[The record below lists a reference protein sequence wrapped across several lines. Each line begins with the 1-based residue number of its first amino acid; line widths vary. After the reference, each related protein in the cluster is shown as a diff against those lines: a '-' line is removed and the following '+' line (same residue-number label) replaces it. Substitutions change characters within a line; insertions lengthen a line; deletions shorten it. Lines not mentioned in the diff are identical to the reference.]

1 MNIEISKEDSEFM
14 YGFVHQILTEV
25 GPRIPCSSQE
35 AKAAEI
41 IEKEFKKSCD
51 DVVVEDFTCHPKA
64 FLGWIKLD
72 MIMIIIS
79 IFLYFLSQIFTNFY
93 WLLILAIIS
102 FLFVLIPFLVMWEEF
117 FNYKEFID
125 PLFRKKASKN
135 VIGKFRP
142 KGELKKIIIFSSH
155 MDSAIEFKLIKLLGW
170 KFIPLAFG
178 GILIMLM
185 WLVLSF
191 SHLLFVLIGI
201 ISLKAIFFNI
211 MIWTSIIGSP
221 CIIGLYFFVPVGDKG
236 NVVPG
241 AVDNLSSCSVVQ
253 GIARYLKKEI
263 DVIPNNTEIRL
274 ISFGCEEAGLRG
286 AYRYVEAH
294 HGELKK
300 YDTQVINMDG
310 LESPDHFHIIE
321 FEPTTRTWHSE
332 EVIQKLLKATIRAK
346 VNAKRFGAGKIE
358 KTAGR
363 LSGGSDAAAFSKA
376 GIKAGFLNS
385 ADWKTRSSYYHQST
399 DTLDKIKKGT
409 LECALR
415 ICIAFLINEKK
426 IDYELS

>member
-1 MNIEISKEDSEFM
+1 MKIDISKEDSEFM
-14 YGFVHQILTEV
+14 YSFVHRIITEV

-51 DVVVEDFTCHPKA
+51 DVLVEDFTCHPKA

-72 MIMIIIS
+72 MIMVVIS
-79 IFLYFLSQIFTNFY
+79 ILLYFLSQVFMNYY
-93 WLLILAIIS
+93 WLLIIAIFS

-125 PLFRKKASKN
+125 PLFRKKSSRN
-135 VIGKFRP
+135 VIGKYKP
-142 KGELKKIIIFSSH
+142 KGEIKKIIIFSSH
-155 MDSAIEFKLIKLLGW
+155 MDSAIEFKLLKLLGW
-170 KFIPLAFG
+170 KFIPIAFG
-178 GILIMLM
+178 GIFIMSM
-185 WLVLSF
+185 WLVLSL
-191 SHLLFVLIGI
+191 SHLLFILIGI
-201 ISLKAIFFNI
+201 ISLKAIFFNV
-211 MIWTSIIGSP
+211 MVWTLIIGSP
-221 CIIGLYFFVPVGDKG
+221 CIIGLYFFVPLGDKG

-253 GIARYLKKEI
+253 GIGRYLKKKREL
-263 DVIPNNTEIRL
+263 IPNNTEIRL

-294 HGELKK
+294 YEELKK
-300 YDTQVINMDG
+300 YDAIVVNMDG
-310 LESPDHFHIIE
+310 LESPDHFQIIE

-332 EVIQKLLKATIRAK
+332 EVIQNLLKAAK
-346 VNAKRFGAGKIE
+346 LVEVNAKRFGAGKLE
-358 KTAGR
+358 KTVGR

-385 ADWKTRSSYYHQST
+385 ADWRTRSKYYHQST
-399 DTLDKIKKGT
+399 DTLDKIKTGT
-409 LECALR
+409 LECALK
-415 ICIAFLINEKK
+415 ICIAFLMNEKNT
-426 IDYELS
+426 DYEFS